1 MAKNVRADE
10 TILAAATTTGTSLRT
25 TIPSFIVAKLELKK
39 GDRFR
44 WHLDKEGLR
53 IDILKKEQ

>member
-1 MAKNVRADE
+1 MSKNIRADE

-44 WHLDKEGLR
+44 WHLDQGELHIQVIKG
-53 IDILKKEQ
+53 D